1 MEEMLYILSLSFQ
14 VAGALIL
21 LRKSLK
27 EKVLDKAKEIYV
39 SEFKGPLMC
48 EDNKIVLYKERIQ
61 EIAMD
66 IYIDRIAF
74 LYLTIGYSI
83 SIFGKYDTDTS
94 KGKIVILEILVSIAL
109 IAAGTKISKIIT
121 KKRFNKNIE
130 EDINNLKFSKG
141 TAIIGVVN
149 DETK

>member
-1 MEEMLYILSLSFQ
+1 MRILEEMLYILSLSFQ
-14 VAGALIL
+14 VAESLIL

-48 EDNKIVLYKERIQ
+48 EKNKIVLYKDRIQ

-83 SIFGKYDTDTS
+83 SIFGKYDTDNS
-94 KGKIVILEILVSIAL
+94 KCKIVILEILVSI
-109 IAAGTKISKIIT
+109 INYRYTAARNLSAFLKTK
-121 KKRFNKNIE
+121 RP
-130 EDINNLKFSKG
+130 DLNLAF
-141 TAIIGVVN
+141 
-149 DETK
+149 